1 MSSLEKKEVSK
12 VISYIGVEG
21 GYLGDFSYAKLT
33 QFYIDNEL
41 DIDPFCAKY
50 NGTTRHRFETILTE
64 AEARVQAVIVE
75 GILERY
81 PMEYFEEQLENQYK
95 TFTEK
100 DYTKKEKLREIL
112 IQFVGRLK
120 GQIYEFED
128 LKHDKNFVKEA
139 LEQANTLIKNHSYVT
154 AVDRTHSAIH
164 YYLKDLCKEEGIT
177 FDSDLVKIQDIWS
190 KMKTDHPKFNIELKD
205 SQKPINQTVNAIS
218 KFLENMNDI
227 RNKYVYAH
235 PTDEILGEE
244 EAKFVINIAYA
255 ILFYIDGKTQSQNTL

>member
-1 MSSLEKKEVSK
+1 MSGLEKKEVSK

-41 DIDPFCAKY
+41 DIDPFDAKY
-50 NGTTRHRFETILTE
+50 NGTTRNRFETILTE
-64 AEARVQAVIVE
+64 AEAKVQAGIVA

-81 PMEYFEEQLENQYK
+81 PMEYFEEQLEDQYK
-95 TFTEK
+95 SFTEK
-100 DYTKKEKLREIL
+100 DYIKKEKLREVL

-128 LKHDKNFVKEA
+128 LNHDKDFVKEA

-190 KMKTDHPKFNIELKD
+190 KMKTDHPKFNVELKD

-218 KFLENMNDI
+218 KFLESMNDI

-244 EAKFVINIAYA
+244 EAKFIINIAYA
-255 ILFYIDGKTQSQNTL
+255 ILFYIDGKTQSQNLL